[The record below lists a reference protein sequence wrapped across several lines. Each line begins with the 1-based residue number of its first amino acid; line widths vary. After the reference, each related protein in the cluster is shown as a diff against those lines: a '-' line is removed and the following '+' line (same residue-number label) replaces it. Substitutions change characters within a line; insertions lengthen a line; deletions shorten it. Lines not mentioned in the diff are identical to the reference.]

1 MAQATAL
8 IERTA
13 QTVWEGSGPQGRGVV
28 NGNSGALNNIEITA
42 PSRFESPNGKT
53 SPEEL
58 VAAAHSS
65 CFGMQLA
72 FLLTNAGTPPERL
85 DVQATIGMNRKE
97 GGGYE
102 VVYSHLTLTGTV
114 PGVDEETFLRAA
126 EEAKNI
132 CPISNLIKGNVEITL
147 DAKLAQ

>member
-1 MAQATAL
+1 MVTKAR

-28 NGNSGALNNIEITA
+28 NGGSGALKNIEITA
-42 PSRFESPNGKT
+42 PARFEAPDGKT

-65 CFGMQLA
+65 CYGMQLA
-72 FLLTNAGTPPERL
+72 FLLSNAGTPPERL
-85 DVQATIGMNRKE
+85 DVHAAIGMNPKE
-97 GGGYE
+97 GGGFQI
-102 VVYSHLTLTGTV
+102 VYSQLSVTGTV
-114 PGVDEETFLRAA
+114 PGMSEADFLRTA